1 MNRDQMLRALTAST
15 APWDFIIIGGGATGL
30 GTAVDAAARGYRTL
44 LLEQSDFA
52 KGTSSRSTKLIHGG
66 VRYLQ
71 QGNLKLVRESLR
83 ERGLLTRNAPHLV
96 NPLAF
101 IVPNYTWW
109 EGPFYG
115 AGLKLYDTLA
125 GKLGL
130 GPSRHL
136 SRKETMARL
145 PTLEPKGLR
154 GGTIYY
160 DGQFDDAR
168 LAITL
173 AQTAVDRGATVI
185 NYMQVASLLKKPSSA
200 SPASAMMKGGRVD
213 SRWGRESEGE
223 GAEGSVS
230 GVVARDLETGR
241 EYELAARVVVNATGV
256 FADAIR
262 RMDDG
267 SAEDMIAPSQGA
279 HIVLDRSFLPGAS
292 AIMVPK
298 TDDGRVLFAIPWHN
312 RVLVGTTESAAPEL
326 VLEPRPL
333 REEIDFL
340 LEHAGRY
347 LTKDPKMKDVL
358 SAFAGLRPLI
368 KTPKAKRT
376 ALVPRDHLIVVSKS
390 GLVTVAGGKWTT
402 YRKMAEEA
410 VDRAAEVG
418 GLPKKPC
425 PTAELRLHGWV
436 KRRRSQDSEI
446 RDEGAEV
453 ERLYG
458 SDGVALRALQAE
470 NPAWGELL
478 HPDLPYRAAQVI
490 WAVRHEMA
498 RTVEDVLSRRTR
510 LLLLDA
516 RASMEIAPKVAR
528 WMAKELGWDEQ
539 WETEQV
545 NAYRRT
551 AGFR

>member
-1 MNRDQMLRALTAST
+1 M
-15 APWDFIIIGGGATGL
+15 
-30 GTAVDAAARGYRTL
+30 
-44 LLEQSDFA
+44 
-52 KGTSSRSTKLIHGG
+52 
-66 VRYLQ
+66 
-71 QGNLKLVRESLR
+71 KLVRESLR

-96 NPLAF
+96 NHLAF

-115 AGLKLYDTLA
+115 AGLKIYDTLA

-136 SRKETMARL
+136 SRKETLARL

-168 LAITL
+168 LAIAL
-173 AQTAVDRGATVI
+173 AQTAVDLGATVI
-185 NYMQVASLLKKPSSA
+185 NYIQVSSLLKNSA
-200 SPASAMMKGGRVD
+200 MVYGASAMMTRRRSE
-213 SRWGRESEGE
+213 SRGREQHHGE
-223 GAEGSVS
+223 KTEEKVS
-230 GVVARDLETGR
+230 GVVARDSETGH
-241 EYELAARVVVNATGV
+241 EYKLAARVVVNATGV

-262 RMDDG
+262 RMDDR
-267 SAEDMIAPSQGA
+267 SADNVIAPSQGA
-279 HIVLDRSFLPGAS
+279 HIVLERSFLPGES

-298 TDDGRVLFAIPWHN
+298 TDDGRVLFAIPWHD
-312 RVLVGTTESAAPEL
+312 RVLIGTTDSAAPEP

-368 KTPKAKRT
+368 RRPKTKCT

-402 YRKMAEEA
+402 YRKMAEQT
-410 VDRAAEVG
+410 VDTAAEVG
-418 GLPKKPC
+418 RLPKQPC
-425 PTAELRLHGWV
+425 PTADLRLHGWA
-436 KRRRSQDSEI
+436 KRRKGQGSEI
-446 RDEGAEV
+446 RDEEVEV

-458 SDGVALRALQAE
+458 SDAAALRGLRAE
-470 NPAWGELL
+470 NPAWNELL
-478 HPDLPYRAAQVI
+478 HPDLPYRVAQVI

-516 RASMEIAPKVAR
+516 RASMEIAPRVAK
-528 WMAKELGWDEQ
+528 WMAKELGRDGQ

-545 NAYRRT
+545 NAFRKLHPT
-551 AGFR
+551 LELAGTS